1 MRNKLFIKALES
13 NHKADTVESA
23 NDTVL
28 RENKDGEELPSSG
41 GRRCQNMWDSRNAPR
56 KRLEEAPRSLSKAGP
71 LGCRE

>member
-28 RENKDGEELPSSG
+28 GENKDGGELPGCGDRQCLNLWGSG
-41 GRRCQNMWDSRNAPR
+41 NVPR
-56 KRLEEAPRSLSKAGP
+56 KRPTAAQKNLSKAGP
-71 LGCRE
+71 FG